1 MKNKKV
7 LMIDILMEVL
17 SVKVLLSGRWLWP
30 MNNPGILQFYLP
42 IAAHWPDKL
51 FSDLAIEWFAPIIL
65 AFYGHRNRLLTLDPF
80 WLPLFSQMDG
90 FDTVNWP
97 HILRDISI
105 YYNVES
111 LLGYL
116 MVKILLLLYC
126 DTWSYLMTKLYNR

>member
-1 MKNKKV
+1 MT
-7 LMIDILMEVL
+7 
-17 SVKVLLSGRWLWP
+17 
-30 MNNPGILQFYLP
+30 LP
-42 IAAHWPDKL
+42 IQFLQLAGQL
-51 FSDLAIEWFAPIIL
+51 FSDFAIEWFEPIIF
-65 AFYGHRNRLLTLDPF
+65 AFYGHRNRPLTLDPF

-126 DTWSYLMTKLYNR
+126 DTWSYLMTKLYNTRNYLLPIWYIYLYLPNR